1 MGLMSALMVGYFAL
15 WGEIKEETPQYTS
28 MGSFTPA
35 GGQLDFEVR
44 DYAPSVAAETCDEGK
59 KAFRYLAGY
68 IGVMS
73 TPKNSRREKI
83 EMTAPVVEYDNQ
95 DGETCMQFIL
105 PESQFKGD
113 VSAAPL
119 PTDSHVSL
127 VGRDE
132 MMMAV
137 HTFSGRPSDS
147 EFQQKLQE
155 LVQAVEQM
163 GEDFGWSLA
172 QPSHK
177 EVYQYNPPWT
187 MSRLRTNEVAVQLV
201 RKN

>member
-1 MGLMSALMVGYFAL
+1 MGLLNALMVGYFAL

-28 MGSFTPA
+28 MGKFTGG

-44 DYAPSVAAETCDEGK
+44 DYAASVAAETCGEGK

-73 TPKNSRREKI
+73 SAKNSRREKI
-83 EMTAPVVEYDNQ
+83 AMTAPVVEYENG

-105 PESQFKGD
+105 PESQFNGD

-119 PTDSHVSL
+119 PTDAHVSL

-132 MMMAV
+132 MLMAV

-147 EFQQKLQE
+147 EFQQKLEE
-155 LVQAVEQM
+155 LVSAVGQM
-163 GEDFGWSLA
+163 GEEFGWSLV

-187 MSRLRTNEVAVQLV
+187 MASLRTNEVAVQLV